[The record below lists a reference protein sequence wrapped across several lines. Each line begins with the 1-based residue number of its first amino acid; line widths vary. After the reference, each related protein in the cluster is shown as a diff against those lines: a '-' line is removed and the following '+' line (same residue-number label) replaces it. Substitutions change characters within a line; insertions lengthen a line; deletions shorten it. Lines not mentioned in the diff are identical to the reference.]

1 MSNERVKLFNN
12 EEKAS
17 VQIIDLFEEGKPA
30 GTKVEVLLKI
40 Q

>member
-17 VQIIDLFEEGKPA
+17 VLIIDLLDNGKPA
-30 GTKVEVLLKI
+30 GTRVEVLLKI